1 ENPHTGQ
8 GPRHRVFL
16 RHFVAILGSG
26 WRQRNMATTGCEI
39 PRRRHIRCRS
49 NGPGERYPLTEK
61 EVAMRSI
68 FTSRWAKAS
77 AAAAIAA
84 LGLVATTTGAEA
96 RYCAYWRHGYCADWR
111 YEGYYY
117 NPGPAAALNAFA
129 NVVGAAAAASQ
140 PRYYYP
146 PP

>member
-1 ENPHTGQ
+1 
-8 GPRHRVFL
+8 
-16 RHFVAILGSG
+16 
-26 WRQRNMATTGCEI
+26 
-39 PRRRHIRCRS
+39 
-49 NGPGERYPLTEK
+49 
-61 EVAMRSI
+61 MRSI

-96 RYCAYWRHGYCADWR
+96 RYCAYWRNGYCADWR

-117 NPGPAAALNAFA
+117 NPGPTAALNAFA

-146 PP
+146 PPPAYYYPPPTYTYYPPSYYGPEPRYLMIR